1 MHRIEA
7 VSEGRATLREMWRE
21 DARWVESRV
30 ERSMQLEGEIELV
43 ALVAP
48 TPGTEA

>member
-7 VSEGRATLREMWRE
+7 VSDDRATLREMWRE
-21 DARWVESRV
+21 NGRWVESRAT
-30 ERSMQLEGEIELV
+30 RSTQLAGEVELV

-48 TPGTEA
+48 APGSEA